1 MPAEMFYN
9 PVGAFY
15 GIEEI
20 KGEIRLFMRVY
31 RWI

>member
-1 MPAEMFYN
+1 MPVERFYN
-9 PVGAFY
+9 LIGVFY
-15 GIEEI
+15 GIEER